1 MSSRNLRLVAFI
13 TSIVAFQSYF
23 GLTYADEP
31 SKTKSILSDAVKP
44 KWEPLVGSWE
54 TIRFGG
60 EGEVGIEKNRIEIGS
75 GDPMTGVRWKGEVLK
90 ENYEIE
96 LEAQRKDGFDFF
108 CGLTFPIGDAH
119 ASFICGGWGGGVVG
133 LSSIKD
139 IDASSNETSQFKQ
152 FENGKWYKIR
162 VRVTTKKVE
171 CFIDDAEMVSVER
184 EDRLF
189 STRFEMDSSTPLG
202 MAAYQCVA
210 EYRNIQFR
218 KLVGDSSSEAV
229 KAVSID
235 HDDTHQSASPES
247 SK

>member
-1 MSSRNLRLVAFI
+1 MSSRILMLVPI
-13 TSIVAFQSYF
+13 VTSIVALSSFF
-23 GLTYADEP
+23 GFTHADEP
-31 SKTKSILSDAVKP
+31 NKTKSILTDNVKP

-60 EGEVGIEKNRIEIGS
+60 EGEVEIEKNRILIGS
-75 GDPMTGVRWKGEVLK
+75 GDPMTGVRWTGEVSK

-133 LSSIKD
+133 LSSIND
-139 IDASSNETSQFKQ
+139 MDASSNETSQFKQ

-162 VRVTTKKVE
+162 VRVTGKKVE

-184 EDRLF
+184 QDRLF

-210 EYRNIQFR
+210 EYRNIRFR
-218 KLVGDSSSEAV
+218 KLVGGSSSENLKEAE
-229 KAVSID
+229 ID
-235 HDDTHQSASPES
+235 QDDTDSATPRDS

>member
-1 MSSRNLRLVAFI
+1 MSSRILMLVACI
-13 TSIVAFQSYF
+13 TSIVAFPSFF
-23 GLTYADEP
+23 GFAHADEP
-31 SKTKSILSDAVKP
+31 SKTKSISADAVKP
-44 KWEPLVGSWE
+44 QWEPLVGSWE
-54 TIRFGG
+54 TIRYGG
-60 EGEVGIEKNRIEIGS
+60 EGEVEIENNRIVIGS

-96 LEAQRKDGFDFF
+96 MEAQRKDGFDFF

-133 LSSIKD
+133 LSSIND
-139 IDASSNETSQFKQ
+139 MDASSNETSQFKQ

-162 VRVTTKKVE
+162 VRVTAKKVE
-171 CFIDDAEMVSVER
+171 CFIDDAEMVSVDR

-210 EYRNIQFR
+210 EYRNIRFR
-218 KLVGDSSSEAV
+218 KLVGDTAV
-229 KAVSID
+229 QGLKAVGID
-235 HDDTHQSASPES
+235 RGDSASPATQDPS
-247 SK
+247 R